1 MPNLRRI
8 VCSPSKS
15 LADELLVTALGEAA
29 APRERPS
36 RSVSRVLADRATD
49 PAAAAFT
56 GGGWAGGCFT
66 GTWGTFCYIR
76 TTDKDDWIT

>member
-1 MPNLRRI
+1 MI

-15 LADELLVTALGEAA
+15 LAEELLGTALGEAA
-29 APRERPS
+29 APRESPS
-36 RSVSRVLADRATD
+36 RSVSRVLADRATE

-66 GTWGTFCYIR
+66 GTWQPFCYIR
-76 TTDKDDWIT
+76 TTDNDDWLT